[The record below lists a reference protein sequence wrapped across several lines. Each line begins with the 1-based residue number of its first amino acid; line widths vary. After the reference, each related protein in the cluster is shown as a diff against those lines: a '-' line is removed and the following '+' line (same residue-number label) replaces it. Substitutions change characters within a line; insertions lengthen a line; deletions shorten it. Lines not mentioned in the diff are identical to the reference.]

1 MGAANSCSY
10 SDLVIRP
17 IDKAVIDAQ
26 RTRFQE
32 ISYFGRYKRDCIT
45 IWTEDGDKIELS
57 REFLNSLDKNITF
70 TVEIGGKSL
79 SFLNL
84 KITID
89 DKKHLSSVYSKPTDS
104 HLYLY
109 RTSCYPTK
117 SIDKVSTGVAQGL
130 KRLCSN
136 DSEFLEQSK
145 KYSAYLAA

>member
-45 IWTEDGDKIELS
+45 IWTEDGDKIELL
-57 REFLNSLDKNITF
+57 REFLKSLDKNITF

-84 KITID
+84 KIT
-89 DKKHLSSVYSKPTDS
+89 TDEKNI
-104 HLYLY
+104 Y
-109 RTSCYPTK
+109 RQFTVNQPIVTFIYMVLRV
-117 SIDKVSTGVAQGL
+117 IQQKVQLRFQQG
-130 KRLCSN
+130 
-136 DSEFLEQSK
+136 
-145 KYSAYLAA
+145 

>member
-45 IWTEDGDKIELS
+45 IWTEDGDKIELL

-70 TVEIGGKSL
+70 TVEIGDKSL

-84 KITID
+84 KIT
-89 DKKHLSSVYSKPTDS
+89 TDEKNI
-104 HLYLY
+104 Y
-109 RTSCYPTK
+109 RQFTVNQPIVTFIYMVLRV
-117 SIDKVSTGVAQGL
+117 IQQKVQLRFQQG
-130 KRLCSN
+130 
-136 DSEFLEQSK
+136 
-145 KYSAYLAA
+145 

>member
-45 IWTEDGDKIELS
+45 IWTEDGDKIELLC
-57 REFLNSLDKNITF
+57 EFLNSLDKNITF
-70 TVEIGGKSL
+70 TVEIGDKSL

-84 KITID
+84 KIT
-89 DKKHLSSVYSKPTDS
+89 TDEKNI
-104 HLYLY
+104 Y
-109 RTSCYPTK
+109 RQFTVNQPIVTFIYMVLRV
-117 SIDKVSTGVAQGL
+117 IQQKVQLRFQQG
-130 KRLCSN
+130 
-136 DSEFLEQSK
+136 
-145 KYSAYLAA
+145 

>member
-45 IWTEDGDKIELS
+45 IWTEDGDKIELL

-70 TVEIGGKSL
+70 TVEIGDKSL

-84 KITID
+84 KIT
-89 DKKHLSSVYSKPTDS
+89 TDEKNI
-104 HLYLY
+104 Y
-109 RTSCYPTK
+109 RQFTVNQPIVTFIYM
-117 SIDKVSTGVAQGL
+117 ILRVIQQKV
-130 KRLCSN
+130 
-136 DSEFLEQSK
+136 
-145 KYSAYLAA
+145 